1 MDMEIAIC
9 DGPQQIRLERRP
21 VEALG
26 PADVLVRIAY
36 CGVCPWDVRAY
47 NGLSSSVRY
56 PLQLGHEVAGEVA
69 GLGADVRGCAVGDR
83 VAVDVIRRCGV
94 CRACRRGFENM
105 CAQADSSRGGF
116 AEYIVMPAKNVYRL
130 RDGTKLIEASL
141 AEPLACVVRGQRR
154 VSVATGDTALV
165 MGCGPLGLLHIQ
177 ALRASGARVIGA
189 DLLDRR
195 LEVARHVGADV
206 TVNPDQQ
213 NLSQIVAA
221 ETDGAGVDVA
231 IVAVSQLEAA
241 RQALPQLGGGGR
253 LLLFAGIYPRAELV
267 LDPNLIHYRELL
279 VTGTSDY
286 APAEFAAA
294 LRLIQDGIVQT
305 APLISQVYP
314 LTEVM
319 QALASVS
326 ARKGLKTVVRCSDLE
341 PFEPEVI
348 S

>member
-56 PLQLGHEVAGEVA
+56 PLQLGHEVAGAVA
-69 GLGADVRGCAVGDR
+69 AVGTDVRGPAVGDR

-94 CRACRRGFENM
+94 CRDCQRGFENL
-105 CAQADSSRGGF
+105 CAGADSSRGGF
-116 AEYIVMPAKNVYRL
+116 AEYIVVPAKNIYRL

-141 AEPLACVVRGQRR
+141 TEPLACVMRGQRR
-154 VSVATGDTALV
+154 VSVAAGDTALV

-177 ALRASGARVIGA
+177 VLKASGARVIGA
-189 DLLDRR
+189 DLLDQR
-195 LEVARHVGADV
+195 LAVARHLGADV
-206 TVNPDQQ
+206 TVNPGQQ
-213 NLSQIVAA
+213 DLSQIVAS
-221 ETDGAGVDVA
+221 ETEDAGVDVA
-231 IVAVSQLEAA
+231 IVAVSQIEAA
-241 RQALPQLGGGGR
+241 QQALPQLGGGGR

-286 APAEFAAA
+286 TQAEFAAA
-294 LRLIQDGIVQT
+294 LRLIQDGIVRT
-305 APLISQVYP
+305 APLISRVYP
-314 LTEVM
+314 LMEVAR
-319 QALASVS
+319 ALASVS
-326 ARKGLKTVVRCSDLE
+326 VREGLKTVVRCTNLE
-341 PFEPEVI
+341 PFEPEAI